1 MSEFKATYVTR
12 NINSKRLLKEI
23 KTVADEVCNEY
34 IYHRSFF
41 SERTFEFEELI
52 SFLNMYFADLL
63 EKKTITQFDIVGD
76 ARNNKHEDIRLG
88 RINVSIK
95 FRQLHCINVSSID
108 IVFELK

>member
-23 KTVADEVCNEY
+23 KTIADEVCNEY

-41 SERTFEFEELI
+41 SEHTYEYEELV
-52 SFLNMYFADLL
+52 SFFNMYFTDLL
-63 EKKTITQFDIVGD
+63 EKNVITQFDIIGD
-76 ARNNKHEDIRLG
+76 GRNNKHDDIRAG

-95 FRQLHCINVSSID
+95 FRQTHCINVSQID
-108 IVFELK
+108 IVFDLK